1 MKQFVDGAYNMT
13 SQLFGPDSGIPGW
26 AWMLVLAALLWKLLI
41 PERRTAKDRDTALAA
56 MMIGGSGNGES
67 GKKKDKKK
75 KK

>member
-1 MKQFVDGAYNMT
+1 MNQFVDGAYNVT
-13 SQLFGPDSGIPGW
+13 SQLCGPDSGIPGW
-26 AWMLVLAALLWKLLI
+26 AWMLVLAALVWKLLI

-56 MMIGGSGNGES
+56 MMIGAGTGKS